1 MKKLF
6 ILALGAI
13 AMISCGNSYKAQE
26 ATLIDT
32 NDSINYALGL
42 INGMGI
48 HMQTLSSLDEK
59 EAQKAITEF
68 MDALQRGWDGK
79 VEELDEID
87 GIAKN
92 IGSAVKASEE
102 KGLADNKAWTLNEKI
117 FFQALVN
124 GIYNDTTIMKI
135 DFAREYFQQ
144 QYRLSQGD
152 TIERDKTIKAKCP
165 SKVKSIA
172 LKTKTDSLNYAF
184 GYLNGNEINMY
195 VLSSDT
201 TGKAGAKFIKGVNK
215 ALKDKTA
222 YPQLVQMGENIGKQI
237 KAQDEVGLLNIPELS
252 TNFELIKQGFVN
264 GMSQY
269 GDWDQMSVNQY
280 IGTTI
285 DNIKYGSVKEEGEQY
300 LAANALKEGVI
311 TTESG
316 LQYEV
321 LKAGNGKKPAATD
334 RVKVHYHGTLI
345 DGTVF
350 DSSVDRGEPITFA
363 LNQVIAGWTE
373 GVQLMNVGSK
383 YRFTIPYH
391 LAYGERGAGQ
401 QIPPYATLI
410 FEVELLGIEK

>member
-13 AMISCGNSYKAQE
+13 AMISCGNSYKAQD

-42 INGMGI
+42 INGMSI
-48 HMQTLSSLDEK
+48 HMQTLASLDEK
-59 EAQKAITEF
+59 ESQKAITEF

-79 VEELDEID
+79 VEELDEVE

-92 IGSAVKASEE
+92 IGHAVKSSEE
-102 KGLADNKAWTLNEKI
+102 KGLADNSAWTLDEKI

-124 GIYNDTTIMKI
+124 GINNDTTVMKI

-144 QYRLSQGD
+144 QYMLSRGD
-152 TIERDKTIKAKCP
+152 STERGKTVKAKCP
-165 SKVKSIA
+165 SKVKKVA
-172 LKTKTDSLNYAF
+172 LKSKTDSLNYAF

-201 TGKAGAKFIKGVNK
+201 TGKARDKFIKGVNK
-215 ALKDKTA
+215 AMKDKTS
-222 YPQLVQMGENIGKQI
+222 YPQLVQMGENIGQQI
-237 KAQDEVGLLNIPELS
+237 KAQDTVGLLAIPELH
-252 TNFELIKQGFVN
+252 TNFELIKQGFIN
-264 GMSQY
+264 GMNEY

-285 DNIKYGSVKEEGEQY
+285 DNIKYGPIKAEGEQF
-300 LAANALKEGVI
+300 LAANALKEGVV

-321 LKAGNGKKPAATD
+321 ITEGKGKKPAATD
-334 RVKVHYHGTLI
+334 KVTVHYTGTLL

-350 DSSVDRGEPITFA
+350 DSSVERGEPIDFR
-363 LNQVIAGWTE
+363 LDQVIAGWTE
-373 GVQLMNVGSK
+373 GVQLMSVGSK
-383 YRFTIPYH
+383 YRFFIPYN

-410 FEVELLGIEK
+410 FEVELLGINK

>member
-13 AMISCGNSYKAQE
+13 AMVSCGNSYKAQD

-42 INGMGI
+42 INGMSI
-48 HMQTLSSLDEK
+48 QMQTLANLDEK

-79 VEELDEID
+79 AEELDEVA
-87 GIAKN
+87 GIAQN
-92 IGSAVKASEE
+92 IGHAIKASEE
-102 KGLADNKAWTLNEKI
+102 KGLADNSAWTLDEKV
-117 FFQALVN
+117 FFQGLVN
-124 GIYNDTTIMKI
+124 GIYNDTTVMKV
-135 DFAREYFQQ
+135 DFAREYYQQ
-144 QYRLSQGD
+144 EYMQSRGD
-152 TIERDKTIKAKCP
+152 STERGKTVKAKCP
-165 SKVKSIA
+165 SKVKAIE

-201 TGKAGAKFIKGVNK
+201 TGNGRENFIKGVNK

-237 KAQDEVGLLNIPELS
+237 KAQDEVGLLNIPQLS

-264 GMSQY
+264 GMNQY
-269 GDWDQMSVNQY
+269 GEWDQMSVNQY
-280 IGTTI
+280 IGETI
-285 DNIKYGSVKEEGEQY
+285 DNIKYGPMKEEGEQF

-321 LKAGNGKKPAATD
+321 ISEGKGAKPAATD
-334 RVKVHYHGTLI
+334 RVKVHYTGTLL

-350 DSSVDRGEPITFA
+350 DSSVERGEPIVFG

-383 YRFTIPYH
+383 YRFFIPYN

-401 QIPPYATLI
+401 SIPPYATLI